1 MEMTA
6 INKVNR
12 ILLELLISLLFTL
25 FALQFAY
32 AGGVEDDHKSPI
44 IVSTDGIAKVVDSKG
59 KILLSPLDRNMEKGE
74 IKFGGI
80 LTDSSSFQDN
90 SVNREQSN
98 YRGGKVCVN
107 HKLHTDLRTFSLHPY
122 EYENQHNFC
131 LMEIN

>member
-1 MEMTA
+1 MTA

-32 AGGVEDDHKSPI
+32 AGGVEDDYKSPI
-44 IVSTDGIAKVVDSKG
+44 IVTTDGIAKVVDSNG
-59 KILLSPLDRNMEKGE
+59 KILLSPLDRNIDKGK

-80 LTDSSSFQDN
+80 LTDASSFQTYN
-90 SVNREQSN
+90 VNREQSN

-107 HKLHTDLRTFSLHPY
+107 HKLHTDLRTFSLHPF
-122 EYENQHNFC
+122 EDKNQHKFC

>member
-1 MEMTA
+1 MTT

-12 ILLELLISLLFTL
+12 ILSELLVSLLFTL

-32 AGGVEDDHKSPI
+32 AGGVKDDHKSPI
-44 IVSTDGIAKVVDSKG
+44 IVSTDGIAKVVDSNG
-59 KILLSPLDRNMEKGE
+59 KILLSPLDRNIEKGE

-80 LTDSSSFQDN
+80 LTDATSIQTYN
-90 SVNREQSN
+90 VNREQSN

-122 EYENQHNFC
+122 EDENQHNFC

>member
-1 MEMTA
+1 MTA

-44 IVSTDGIAKVVDSKG
+44 IVSTDGIAKVVDSNG
-59 KILLSPLDRNMEKGE
+59 KILLSPLDRNIEKGE

-80 LTDSSSFQDN
+80 LTDASSIQTQQTK
-90 SVNREQSN
+90 R
-98 YRGGKVCVN
+98 
-107 HKLHTDLRTFSLHPY
+107 KLKSCGLIP
-122 EYENQHNFC
+122 
-131 LMEIN
+131 